1 MLDESGDELGVAL
14 LVLGVLGAFDLKPQI
29 GVLLLHGLS
38 VERNVAQLCRD
49 FKVLGGQVLGLKL

>member
-38 VERNVAQLCRD
+38 VECSIAQLYRD